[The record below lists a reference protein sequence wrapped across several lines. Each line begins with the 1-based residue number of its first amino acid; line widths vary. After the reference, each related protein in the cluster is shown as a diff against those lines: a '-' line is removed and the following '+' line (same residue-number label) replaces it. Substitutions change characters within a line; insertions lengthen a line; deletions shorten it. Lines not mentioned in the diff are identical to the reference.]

1 MFSKEKETSCR
12 DSQDQGMSCCKVES
26 IIGVDDRGQ
35 ILLPKDIRDKARIKP
50 GDKLA
55 VIIWGSPE
63 KTCCISLIKAEY
75 LTGTVKQILS
85 PMMEETDKEDSRR
98 SKRRS

>member
-1 MFSKEKETSCR
+1 MVTKEKESSCC

-26 IIGVDDRGQ
+26 IINVDDRGQ
-35 ILLPKDIRDKARIKP
+35 ILLPKDVRDKAGIKP

-55 VIIWGSPE
+55 VVTWESPE
-63 KTCCISLIKAEY
+63 QACCISLIKAEY
-75 LTGTVKQILS
+75 LTGTVKGILS
-85 PMMEETDKEDSRR
+85 PMMEEPETNVSKR

>member
-1 MFSKEKETSCR
+1 MVSKEKEQSCC

-35 ILLPKDIRDKARIKP
+35 ILLPKDIRDKAGIKP

-55 VIIWGSPE
+55 VVTWESPE
-63 KTCCISLIKAEY
+63 KACCISLIKAEY
-75 LTGTVKQILS
+75 LVGTVKGILS
-85 PMMEETDKEDSRR
+85 PIMEETDTNDSRR

>member
-1 MFSKEKETSCR
+1 MIYKNEEPSCC
-12 DSQDQGMSCCKVES
+12 DSQDQGMSCCTVES

-55 VIIWGSPE
+55 VVIWESPE
-63 KTCCISLIKAEY
+63 KACCISLIKAEY
-75 LTGTVKQILS
+75 LTGTVKGILS